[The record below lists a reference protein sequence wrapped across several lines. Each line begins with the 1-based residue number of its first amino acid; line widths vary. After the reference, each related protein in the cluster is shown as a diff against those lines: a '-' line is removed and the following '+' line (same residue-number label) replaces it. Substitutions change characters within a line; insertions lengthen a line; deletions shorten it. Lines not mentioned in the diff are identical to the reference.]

1 MRVSIA
7 LTIVNLNL
15 PGWTRNFKSSYNW
28 WQSGQGPKSI
38 GWLEVA
44 WPISSLN
51 LPGQYLPL
59 HTSSLSCCAAAAGP
73 QLPLSLQSKLNLN
86 LLRKFKFK
94 FTGKLNPNMSS
105 FNMLSQ
111 ISKSEFKKAEILNL
125 KPFCSTCT
133 VGLCQS
139 YDLGLAA
146 SLTWSCRPGVTV
158 FLVEVLFLKPCR
170 CTCTGSQV
178 RIPAQ
183 RRRQR
188 RARASHLISDWL
200 QAWLGVRLAELDLE
214 SGLQSGNDCLRLSR
228 QPGPA
233 KDTTTSSNAR
243 HQD

>member
-94 FTGKLNPNMSS
+94 FTGKLNPNMSR
-105 FNMLSQ
+105 FNMSQ
-111 ISKSEFKKAEILNL
+111 CCLKFRSRSSKSWDFEFKTLPQHVHCGTVPVIWSRTGCKPDLELSSRRYCILSRGFIFKTLPLHLHWQPGAHPGAAEEAA
-125 KPFCSTCT
+125 PGT
-133 VGLCQS
+133 CQS
-139 YDLGLAA
+139 FDLRLAA
-146 SLTWSCRPGVTV
+146 SLTWSQACRT
-158 FLVEVLFLKPCR
+158 
-170 CTCTGSQV
+170 
-178 RIPAQ
+178 
-183 RRRQR
+183 
-188 RARASHLISDWL
+188 
-200 QAWLGVRLAELDLE
+200 WLGVRLAVR
-214 SGLQSGNDCLRLSR
+214 QRLS
-228 QPGPA
+228 A
-233 KDTTTSSNAR
+233 T
-243 HQD
+243 